1 MRLEEVC
8 AGLWVLLGC
17 QAGQVIAAPQVAVPA
32 AEY

>member
-8 AGLWVLLGC
+8 GGLLVLLGC
-17 QAGQVIAAPQVAVPA
+17 QAGQVIAVLQVAGPA